1 MRPDVDIGLEIS
13 LAVGC
18 PVSCSY
24 CPQSVLL
31 KAYKGPRCFTLAT
44 FKKAIEGGHVPLTR
58 NLTFMGHADPYL
70 CKDATKIMRWALQER
85 CHMGSVSTILQFCS
99 YEDIDAVA
107 DMRSRLTDT
116 VLHAPAAD
124 TRMKG
129 LRIDADYVAKFKYA
143 IEKWRNNPDFTISVF
158 DREPHP
164 AIHKI
169 WKDSGIPIPCFGLH
183 DRAGLLPDLQG
194 PYVKHGRH
202 QGSIPICGKQ
212 FCGSLL
218 PNGDVSRCC
227 NDYGLANV
235 WGNLFDSTY
244 YEIYHTQKFRDYIK
258 ALEDPNSECA
268 CRHCFDS
275 YHQTNTEDRNKG
287 YDLVGH

>member
-164 AIHKI
+164 A
-169 WKDSGIPIPCFGLH
+169 
-183 DRAGLLPDLQG
+183 
-194 PYVKHGRH
+194 
-202 QGSIPICGKQ
+202 
-212 FCGSLL
+212 
-218 PNGDVSRCC
+218 
-227 NDYGLANV
+227 
-235 WGNLFDSTY
+235 
-244 YEIYHTQKFRDYIK
+244 
-258 ALEDPNSECA
+258 
-268 CRHCFDS
+268 
-275 YHQTNTEDRNKG
+275 
-287 YDLVGH
+287 